1 MLHRFSRSCWAVRVA
16 CLGVVGALA
25 IGQAPAHA
33 GEASDRRRTPI
44 VQAIER
50 AKAAIVNIHGEKTVP
65 VDETRAT
72 QPENS
77 RRVNGM
83 GTGVVIDERGYI
95 VTNHHVVDGVPKI
108 NVTLSDE
115 STYVA
120 RLLSYDTATD
130 LAIIRIDAGRPLSVI
145 PIGTSE
151 DLLIG
156 ETVIAVGNAYG
167 YSHTVTHGV
176 ISALHRSVQV
186 SDAQGYDDLIQ
197 TDAAI
202 NPGNSGG
209 PLLNIDGEMIGVNVA
224 VRAGAQLIGF
234 TIPVDNVMEIAADL
248 LSARRLKK
256 TWHGVVAKQHAEG
269 LVVGEIDDDSPAA
282 TIGLKSGDLIKSVG
296 DQSIARALDLERAL
310 LERKAGDEIAF
321 AIERDQ
327 QPLDLKLVLA
337 QAPEPKRTDESTW
350 ELLGLKLAPV
360 PETQFVRLG
369 TRYRGGLSVMAVR
382 ADSPASRQGIRRG
395 DILVGMHKWETT
407 KLEHVAYVLG
417 RPEFAKLEPLKFYIV
432 RGNETL
438 SGQLTVAQRRVP

>member
-1 MLHRFSRSCWAVRVA
+1 
-16 CLGVVGALA
+16 
-25 IGQAPAHA
+25 
-33 GEASDRRRTPI
+33 
-44 VQAIER
+44 
-50 AKAAIVNIHGEKTVP
+50 
-65 VDETRAT
+65 
-72 QPENS
+72 
-77 RRVNGM
+77 
-83 GTGVVIDERGYI
+83 
-95 VTNHHVVDGVPKI
+95 VDGVPKI

-145 PIGTSE
+145 PIGTSD

-186 SDAQGYDDLIQ
+186 SEAQGYDDLIQ

-234 TIPVDNVMEIAADL
+234 TIPVDNVMQIAADL
-248 LSARRLKK
+248 LSTRRLRK
-256 TWHGVVAKQHAEG
+256 TWHGVVAKPHEG
-269 LVVGEIDDDSPAA
+269 GLLVAEIDDDSPAA
-282 TIGLKSGDLIKSVG
+282 SVGLRSGDVIKAVG
-296 DQSIARALDLERAL
+296 DQVLVRSVDLERAL
-310 LERKAGDEIAF
+310 LERKAGDEVPF
-321 AIERDQ
+321 TIERDR

-337 QAPEPKRTDESTW
+337 PSPEPKKTDDSAW
-350 ELLGLKLAPV
+350 ELLGMRLTPV
-360 PETQFVRLG
+360 PEPQFARLG
-369 TRYRGGLSVMAVR
+369 TRYRGGLTVTAVR
-382 ADSPASRQGIRRG
+382 SDSPAARQGIRRG

-407 KLEHVAYVLG
+407 KMDHVAFVLS

-438 SGQLTVAQRRVP
+438 SGQLTVAQRRIP

>member
-1 MLHRFSRSCWAVRVA
+1 MLHRLSRSCWAVRVA
-16 CLGVVGALA
+16 WLGLIGTLVAGPALA
-25 IGQAPAHA
+25 DRAA
-33 GEASDRRRTPI
+33 ASDRRRTPI
-44 VQAIER
+44 VEAVQR

-65 VDETRAT
+65 ADESRTA
-72 QPENS
+72 QPENA

-83 GTGVVIDERGYI
+83 GTGIVIDERGYI

-120 RLLSYDTATD
+120 KLLSFDTATD
-130 LAIIRIDAGRPLSVI
+130 LAIIRIDAGRPLPVI

-186 SDAQGYDDLIQ
+186 SDTQGYDDLIQ

-234 TIPVDNVMEIAADL
+234 TIPVDNVMDIAADL
-248 LSARRLKK
+248 LSTRRLKK
-256 TWHGVVAKQHAEG
+256 TWHGVVTKPHSDGVVIAE
-269 LVVGEIDDDSPAA
+269 VDEDSPAA
-282 TIGLKSGDLIKSVG
+282 SAGLRSGDVIKSVA
-296 DQSIARALDLERAL
+296 DLSVARPIDLERAL
-310 LERKAGDEIAF
+310 LERKAGEEISVAV
-321 AIERDQ
+321 ERDQ
-327 QPLDLKLVLA
+327 KPLDVKLVLA
-337 QAPEPKRTDESTW
+337 ASPEPKRTDESAW
-350 ELLGLKLAPV
+350 DLLGMKFIPV
-360 PETQFVRLG
+360 PEAQFARLG
-369 TRYRGGLSVMAVR
+369 TRYRGGLTVTAVR

-407 KLEHVAYVLG
+407 KLDHVAYVLS
-417 RPEFAKLEPLKFYIV
+417 RPEFGRLEPLKFYIV

-438 SGQLTVAQRRVP
+438 SGQLTVAHRQVP